1 MKTYIVWAKETV
13 YYRYEVEAENYD
25 QACEKA
31 NDYPVT
37 ENDITESDWFEVFD
51 IEETD
56 EVQA

>member
-31 NDYPVT
+31 NYYPVT
-37 ENDITESDWFEVFD
+37 ENDITESDWFEILD